1 MRFSELLQR
10 TSAFSS
16 TVFVASCVAFS
27 EQVEAEESRNEE
39 PQPLG
44 ALSLS
49 RTWLPSRR
57 RLRFSE
63 LLQRTSAFSNPVF
76 VATCVAFSEQV
87 EV

>member
-1 MRFSELLQR
+1 MRWKQR

-16 TVFVASCVAFS
+16 SVGVATCLAFS
-27 EQVEAEESRNEE
+27 KQVEAEKSRNEE

-63 LLQRTSAFSNPVF
+63 LLQRTSAFSSSVV
-76 VATCVAFSEQV
+76 VANLAAIAEKV